1 VSLSAADHAAI
12 RAAESRLAL
21 AFEDP
26 DPVAW
31 VECYTEDAIFI
42 GPGAPAIEG
51 RAGLLAVAP
60 QIAMSSVEIE
70 ADSTLGA
77 GDFAATTGRASW
89 VSGATDSGDRVQ
101 RRFLMVWRRDGDGQW
116 RIAREFLN
124 EAP

>member
-1 VSLSAADHAAI
+1 MSLSAADHAAI

-26 DPVAW
+26 DPIAW

-42 GPGAPAIEG
+42 GPGAPPIEG
-51 RAGLLAVAP
+51 RAGLLALAP
-60 QIAMSSVEIE
+60 QIAMSSVEIN

-77 GDFAATTGRASW
+77 GDFAATTGDASW
-89 VSGATDSGDRVQ
+89 VSGATDSRDRVQ